1 MNLIDLDELN
11 AAIIKIFDQRI
22 NESVNYHSA
31 IHWQDL
37 FKIIAELQTKAK
49 LRQDFEDSH

>member
-11 AAIIKIFDQRI
+11 AAIIKIFNQRI
-22 NESVNYHSA
+22 NESVDYHSA
-31 IHWQDL
+31 MQWQDL

-49 LRQDFEDSH
+49 FRQDFEDSH

>member
-11 AAIIKIFDQRI
+11 AAIIKIFNQRI
-22 NESVNYHSA
+22 NESVDYHSA

-37 FKIIAELQTKAK
+37 FKIITELQIKAK
-49 LRQDFEDSH
+49 RRQDFEDSH